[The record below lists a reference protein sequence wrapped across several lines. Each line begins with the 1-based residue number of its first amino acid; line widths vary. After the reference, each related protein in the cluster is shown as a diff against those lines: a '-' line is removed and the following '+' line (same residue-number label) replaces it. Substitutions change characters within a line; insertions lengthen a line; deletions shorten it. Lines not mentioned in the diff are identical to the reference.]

1 MSIALLQE
9 KIRARKT
16 PLALVLGPEA
26 DKLPA
31 RITKNFTDMYGPG
44 DMAQAEALRYHGSQL
59 ISQTAP
65 LLPAVVLQAE
75 RYLHY
80 GFMGMDVLANLVNMA
95 KAQGLYTIVDARTAA
110 PAVYVEG
117 GIRADGVTVTPYPG
131 SDVCRVG
138 EDKSVFAAVR
148 TGNPSAPEIQN
159 LLSGDRRLY
168 LAAADQMVR
177 HGAALM
183 AETDYVLD
191 VKELRSRAP
200 KAFLLL
206 LGCDGEN
213 ALPAF
218 DDYGRG
224 ALIADTALQYADAD
238 AVQAAVRAA
247 QQIDPGGFRG
257 RLAGICQAGGRAPQA
272 LPAHSLTLRPAER
285 RVRRQ
290 ASMAVALSSAVI
302 RNRLGWQNR
311 RPRPLTSRSLSSG
324 FPAQATGNGCLL
336 RLVRWSLTH
345 CAL

>member
-1 MSIALLQE
+1 MSIAVLQE

-75 RYLHY
+75 RYLRY

-95 KAQGLYTIVDARTAA
+95 KAQGLYTIVDARTAF

-168 LAAADQMVR
+168 LAAADQMAR
-177 HGAALM
+177 RGAGADGGGRLQPGREGAAQPRPQGVS
-183 AETDYVLD
+183 AAAG
-191 VKELRSRAP
+191 LRRG
-200 KAFLLL
+200 KR
-206 LGCDGEN
+206 
-213 ALPAF
+213 PA
-218 DDYGRG
+218 R
-224 ALIADTALQYADAD
+224 LRRLW
-238 AVQAAVRAA
+238 
-247 QQIDPGGFRG
+247 PGGADRRHRPAIRRRG
-257 RLAGICQAGGRAPQA
+257 
-272 LPAHSLTLRPAER
+272 RPAEGR
-285 RVRRQ
+285 PAAEAAGHRAVREG
-290 ASMAVALSSAVI
+290 LS
-302 RNRLGWQNR
+302 
-311 RPRPLTSRSLSSG
+311 
-324 FPAQATGNGCLL
+324 
-336 RLVRWSLTH
+336 
-345 CAL
+345 

>member
-75 RYLHY
+75 RYLRY

-148 TGNPSAPEIQN
+148 TGT
-159 LLSGDRRLY
+159 
-168 LAAADQMVR
+168 ADQMVR

-238 AVQAAVRAA
+238 AVQAAVR
-247 QQIDPGGFRG
+247 QLKQ
-257 RLAGICQAGGRAPQA
+257 
-272 LPAHSLTLRPAER
+272 
-285 RVRRQ
+285 
-290 ASMAVALSSAVI
+290 
-302 RNRLGWQNR
+302 
-311 RPRPLTSRSLSSG
+311 
-324 FPAQATGNGCLL
+324 
-336 RLVRWSLTH
+336 LVTVL
-345 CAL
+345 

>member
-65 LLPAVVLQAE
+65 L

-95 KAQGLYTIVDARTAA
+95 KAQGLYTIVDARTAF

-238 AVQAAVRAA
+238 AVQAAVR
-247 QQIDPGGFRG
+247 QLKQ
-257 RLAGICQAGGRAPQA
+257 
-272 LPAHSLTLRPAER
+272 
-285 RVRRQ
+285 
-290 ASMAVALSSAVI
+290 
-302 RNRLGWQNR
+302 
-311 RPRPLTSRSLSSG
+311 
-324 FPAQATGNGCLL
+324 
-336 RLVRWSLTH
+336 LVTVL
-345 CAL
+345 

>member
-1 MSIALLQE
+1 MSIAVLQE

-75 RYLHY
+75 RYLRY
-80 GFMGMDVLANLVNMA
+80 GLDVLANLVNMA
-95 KAQGLYTIVDARTAA
+95 KAQGLYTIVDARTAF

-168 LAAADQMVR
+168 LAAADQMAR
-177 HGAALM
+177 RGAALM
-183 AETDYVLD
+183 AEADYSLD

-224 ALIADTALQYADAD
+224 ALIADTALQYADED
-238 AVQAAVRAA
+238 APQKAVR
-247 QQIDPGGFRG
+247 QLKQ
-257 RLAGICQAGGRAPQA
+257 
-272 LPAHSLTLRPAER
+272 
-285 RVRRQ
+285 
-290 ASMAVALSSAVI
+290 
-302 RNRLGWQNR
+302 
-311 RPRPLTSRSLSSG
+311 
-324 FPAQATGNGCLL
+324 
-336 RLVRWSLTH
+336 LVTVL
-345 CAL
+345 

>member
-75 RYLHY
+75 RYLRY
-80 GFMGMDVLANLVNMA
+80 GFMVNMA
-95 KAQGLYTIVDARTAA
+95 KAQGLYTIVDARTAF

-238 AVQAAVRAA
+238 AVQAAVR
-247 QQIDPGGFRG
+247 QLKQ
-257 RLAGICQAGGRAPQA
+257 
-272 LPAHSLTLRPAER
+272 
-285 RVRRQ
+285 
-290 ASMAVALSSAVI
+290 
-302 RNRLGWQNR
+302 
-311 RPRPLTSRSLSSG
+311 
-324 FPAQATGNGCLL
+324 
-336 RLVRWSLTH
+336 LVTVL
-345 CAL
+345 